1 MKTKILLIF
10 LLLIIASMNTAS
22 AGGEWVSNS
31 SIVTGLG
38 DVGTIS
44 CPIVFL
50 DGSTL
55 KLISGS
61 IGGDFYGWQRS
72 GSTWVSNSSIVTG
85 LGEVGSRNVPTVFL
99 DGSTLKLISGE
110 YDGIFNGWYWSGS
123 TWVSDPS
130 IIAGLGDVG
139 SRSTPTVFLD
149 GSTFKLISGNDA
161 GTFNGYY
168 WSGSTWVSDPSI
180 IAGLGDVGSRSSP
193 TVFLDGSTFKLIS
206 TEYDS
211 VFNGYYWS
219 GSTWVSD
226 SSIITGLF
234 VVTHMHP
241 TVFLD
246 GSTLKLISGDYYG
259 DFHGWYFEETFSISG
274 TITDNSGAVN
284 NAIITL
290 NNSGGSTTSN
300 EIGYYEFTDISP
312 NTYSID
318 VTNTLH
324 YDYSDVVILTSDTE
338 KDIFLTV
345 IPTATPIPTPIIA
358 PPPIIPTQEP
368 TPFVEIEE
376 QITLIDDIITEIEN
390 ITLERVTVLFTKG
403 LSWMFILA
411 SYVGA
416 LASFILI
423 KGKDEEANIFN
434 VLLFGTIGWILLLLI
449 NFSGYITIVTPSFVL
464 NSLIFGIAGFVVHTI
479 LDMVSSKD

>member
-300 EIGYYEFTDISP
+300 EIGYYEITDISP
-312 NTYSID
+312 NTYSIN
-318 VTNTLH
+318 VTEVLH
-324 YDYSDVVILTSDTE
+324 YDYSDIVTITSDTE
-338 KDIFLTV
+338 ENIFLTLISLEIV
-345 IPTATPIPTPIIA
+345 PIIA
-358 PPPIIPTQEP
+358 PPPVIPTEIP
-368 TPFVEIEE
+368 TPILIEE
-376 QITLIDDIITEIEN
+376 TELTIFEESIEELSELSILITNLIGKSLTWAF
-390 ITLERVTVLFTKG
+390 L
-403 LSWMFILA
+403 LA
-411 SYVGA
+411 TYIGA
-416 LASFILI
+416 IASHLLI
-423 KGKDEEANIFN
+423 KGKDEEPDVLN
-434 VLLFGTIGWILLLLI
+434 VLLFGTLGWALLLLI
-449 NFSGYITIVTPSFVL
+449 NFSGYITIVTTSFIL
-464 NSLIFGIAGFVVHTI
+464 NALIFGIAGFVVHTV
-479 LDMVSSKD
+479 LDVVTSKE

>member
-1 MKTKILLIF
+1 MKNKTLLIF
-10 LLLIIASMNTAS
+10 LLLIIAYMNTAS
-22 AGGEWVSNS
+22 ADSEWVSDS
-31 SIVTGLG
+31 SIVTGLE
-38 DVGTIS
+38 DFDLIS

-61 IGGDFYGWQRS
+61 IGGTFAGWYWS
-72 GSTWVSNSSIVTG
+72 GSTWVSDSSIVTG
-85 LGEVGSRNVPTVFL
+85 LGDVGSRNVPTVFL

-110 YDGIFNGWYWSGS
+110 YDG
-123 TWVSDPS
+123 
-130 IIAGLGDVG
+130 
-139 SRSTPTVFLD
+139 
-149 GSTFKLISGNDA
+149 
-161 GTFNGYY
+161 
-168 WSGSTWVSDPSI
+168 
-180 IAGLGDVGSRSSP
+180 
-193 TVFLDGSTFKLIS
+193 
-206 TEYDS
+206 

-226 SSIITGLF
+226 SSIIAGLGDIGSRSTPTVFLDGSTLKLISGNNDGTFNGYYWSGSTWVSDSSVVTGLGDIGSRSSPTVF
-234 VVTHMHP
+234 LDGSTLKLISTEYDSVFNGFYWSGSTWVSDSSAVAGLSVVTHMHP
-241 TVFLD
+241 TVCLD
-246 GSTLKLISGDYYG
+246 DSTLKLISGDYYG

-338 KDIFLTV
+338 KDIFLTL
-345 IPTATPIPTPIIA
+345 IPIVTPTLTPVIA
-358 PPPIIPTQEP
+358 PPPVIPTQEP

-416 LASFILI
+416 LASSILI

-449 NFSGYITIVTPSFVL
+449 NTSGHIAIVTESFIL
-464 NSLIFGIAGFVVHTI
+464 NALIFGIAGFVI
-479 LDMVSSKD
+479 YAIGNAFSKE